1 MVFYETAIFTEQV
14 VEFLDDDSYRE
25 LQSVLI
31 REPESGS
38 LIPRS
43 RGLRKIRWR
52 VAGRGKRG
60 GIRVIYYLVTREQI
74 YMLYAYDKNK
84 QENLT
89 QEQTQ
94 RLRNLVDQHLAN
106 EQHRF

>member
-1 MVFYETAIFTEQV
+1 MVFYETDIFTEQI

-25 LQSVLI
+25 LQTVLI
-31 REPESGS
+31 RHPESGD

-52 VAGRGKRG
+52 APGRGKRG
-60 GIRVIYYLVTREQI
+60 GIRVIYYLVTRDQI
-74 YMLYAYDKNK
+74 YMLFAYAKNK

-89 QEQTQ
+89 QEQLQ

-106 EQHRF
+106 ENR

>member
-1 MVFYETAIFTEQV
+1 MVFYETAIFTEQI

-25 LQSVLI
+25 LQCVLI
-31 REPESGS
+31 REPESGRV
-38 LIPRS
+38 IPHS

-52 VAGRGKRG
+52 AAGRGKRG

-74 YMLYAYDKNK
+74 YMLYAYPKNK

-89 QEQTQ
+89 KEQTQ
-94 RLRNLVDQHLAN
+94 RLRALVDQHLAK
-106 EQHRF
+106 

>member
-1 MVFYETAIFTEQV
+1 MVFYETDIFTEQI

-31 REPESGS
+31 RDPESGD

-52 VAGRGKRG
+52 VPGRGKLAAFESFT
-60 GIRVIYYLVTREQI
+60 ISSPVTRFTCS
-74 YMLYAYDKNK
+74 LHTPRTNK
-84 QENLT
+84 KTSPNNSSSDYVTSLT
-89 QEQTQ
+89 NT
-94 RLRNLVDQHLAN
+94 
-106 EQHRF
+106 

>member
-1 MVFYETAIFTEQV
+1 MVFYETPIFTEQV

-31 REPESGS
+31 REPESGN

-52 VAGRGKRG
+52 AAGRGKRG
-60 GIRVIYYLVTREQI
+60 GIRVIYYLVSREDD
-74 YMLYAYDKNK
+74 LHA
-84 QENLT
+84 LCLR
-89 QEQTQ
+89 QEQT
-94 RLRNLVDQHLAN
+94 RRFDQGADPATTKPS
-106 EQHRF
+106 

>member
-1 MVFYETAIFTEQV
+1 MVFYETDIFTEQI

-25 LQSVLI
+25 LQTVLI
-31 REPESGS
+31 RDPVSGD

-52 VAGRGKRG
+52 VPGRGKRG
-60 GIRVIYYLVTREQI
+60 GIRVIYYLVTCDQI
-74 YMLYAYDKNK
+74 YLLFAYAKNQ

-89 QEQTQ
+89 QQQLQ

-106 EQHRF
+106 ENR

>member
-1 MVFYETAIFTEQV
+1 MVFYETAIFTEQI

-31 REPESGS
+31 REPDSGN

-52 VAGRGKRG
+52 AAGRGKRG
-60 GIRVIYYLVTREQI
+60 GIRVIYYLVTRDQI
-74 YMLYAYDKNK
+74 YMLYAYAKNR
-84 QENLT
+84 QEDLT
-89 QEQTQ
+89 QEQIQ
-94 RLRNLVDQHLAN
+94 RLRTLVDQHLAN
-106 EQHRF
+106 EKH

>member
-14 VEFLDDDSYRE
+14 VEFLDDDSYGE
-25 LQSVLI
+25 LQNLLV
-31 REPESGS
+31 REPESGN

-52 VAGRGKRG
+52 VAGRGKRR

-74 YMLYAYDKNK
+74 YMLYAYAKNK

-94 RLRNLVDQHLAN
+94 RLRNLVDRHLAN
-106 EQHRF
+106 E

>member
-1 MVFYETAIFTEQV
+1 MVFYETPIFTEQI
-14 VEFLDDDSYRE
+14 VEFIDDDSYRE
-25 LQSVLI
+25 LQIVLI
-31 REPESGS
+31 HKPESGD

-52 VAGRGKRG
+52 GAGRGKRG
-60 GIRVIYYLVTREQI
+60 GIRVIYYLVTRDQI
-74 YMLYAYDKNK
+74 YMLYAYPKNK

-89 QEQTQ
+89 REQTQ

-106 EQHRF
+106 ERH

>member
-14 VEFLDDDSYRE
+14 VEFLDDDSYRD
-25 LQSVLI
+25 LQGVLI
-31 REPESGS
+31 REPESGD

-52 VAGRGKRG
+52 IAGRGKRG
-60 GIRVIYYLVTREQI
+60 GIRVIYYLVTHEQI
-74 YMLYAYDKNK
+74 YMLYAYAKND

-89 QEQTQ
+89 QEQIQ
-94 RLRNLVDQHLAN
+94 RLRNLVDQHLAH
-106 EQHRF
+106 E

>member
-1 MVFYETAIFTEQV
+1 MVFYETGIFTEQLA
-14 VEFLDDDSYRE
+14 EFLDDDSYRE
-25 LQSVLI
+25 LQSVLM
-31 REPESGS
+31 RHPESGD

-60 GIRVIYYLVTREQI
+60 GIRIIYYLVTHEQI
-74 YMLYAYDKNK
+74 YMLYAYAKNK

-89 QEQTQ
+89 PEQTQ
-94 RLRNLVDQHLAN
+94 RLRNLVDQHLAH
-106 EQHRF
+106 EHH

>member
-1 MVFYETAIFTEQV
+1 MVFYETPIFTEQI

-25 LQSVLI
+25 LQTVLI
-31 REPESGS
+31 REPELGD

-52 VAGRGKRG
+52 AAGSGKRG
-60 GIRVIYYLVTREQI
+60 GIRAIYYLVAPEQI
-74 YMLYAYDKNK
+74 YMLYAYAKNR
-84 QENLT
+84 QETLT

-94 RLRNLVDQHLAN
+94 RLRKLVDQHLAH
-106 EQHRF
+106 EHD

>member
-1 MVFYETAIFTEQV
+1 MVFYETPIFTEQV

-31 REPESGS
+31 REPESGN

-52 VAGRGKRG
+52 AAGRGKRG
-60 GIRVIYYLVTREQI
+60 GIRVIYYLVTRDQI
-74 YMLYAYDKNK
+74 YMLYAYAKSR
-84 QENLT
+84 QEDLT
-89 QEQTQ
+89 QEQIQ

-106 EQHRF
+106 EKH

>member
-1 MVFYETAIFTEQV
+1 MVFYETDIFTEQI

-31 REPESGS
+31 RDPESGD

-52 VAGRGKRG
+52 VPGRGKRG
-60 GIRVIYYLVTREQI
+60 GIRVIYYLVTRDQI
-74 YMLYAYDKNK
+74 YLLFAYAKNQ

-89 QEQTQ
+89 QQQLQ

-106 EQHRF
+106 ENR

>member
-1 MVFYETAIFTEQV
+1 M
-14 VEFLDDDSYRE
+14 EFLDDDSYRE

-31 REPESGS
+31 REPESGD

-52 VAGRGKRG
+52 VAGRGKRR

-74 YMLYAYDKNK
+74 YMLYAYAKNR
-84 QENLT
+84 QEDLT
-89 QEQTQ
+89 QEQIQ

-106 EQHRF
+106 EKH

>member
-14 VEFLDDDSYRE
+14 VEFLDDDSYGE
-25 LQSVLI
+25 LQNLLV
-31 REPESGS
+31 REPESGN

-52 VAGRGKRG
+52 VAGRGKRC

-74 YMLYAYDKNK
+74 YMLYAYAKNK

-94 RLRNLVDQHLAN
+94 RLRNLVDRHLAN
-106 EQHRF
+106 E